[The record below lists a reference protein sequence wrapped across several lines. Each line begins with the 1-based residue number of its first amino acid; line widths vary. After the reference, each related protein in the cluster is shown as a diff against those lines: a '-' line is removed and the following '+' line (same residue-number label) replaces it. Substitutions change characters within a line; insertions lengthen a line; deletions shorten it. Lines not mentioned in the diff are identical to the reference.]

1 VTLKVYLPGLL
12 TSYTQGVN
20 SLELDV
26 DDAGPTLAALLAE
39 LDRRYPGIRF
49 RIVDEQDCI
58 RRQIRIFVGATQVH
72 ELSAALGGSDEIM
85 IVGALSGG

>member
-1 VTLKVYLPGLL
+1 VKIYIPGLL

-20 SLELDV
+20 SIALSLE
-26 DDAGPTLAALLAE
+26 DAGATLGALLAE

-49 RIVDEQDCI
+49 RIVDEQDRI
-58 RRQIRIFVGATQVH
+58 RRHIRIFVGATQVY
-72 ELSAALGGSDEIM
+72 ELAAPLAGNDEIM